1 MVLERDFKQAFQK
14 RLKKEVKP
22 VAILQYK
29 QDATTIKGFP
39 DTLVI
44 LEGVVIFIEYKRS
57 KRAKYQEGQKLWHDR
72 LEDAGHFSFYVYPE
86 NADEVLNEIKRLV

>member
-1 MVLERDFKQAFQK
+1 MVLEKDFKQAFQK
-14 RLKKEVKP
+14 RLKKEVHP
-22 VAILQYK
+22 IAILQYK

-44 LEGVVIFIEYKRS
+44 LEGVVVFIEYKKS

-72 LEDAGHFSFYVYPE
+72 LEAAGHFSFYVYPE

>member
-1 MVLERDFKQAFQK
+1 MVLEKDFKQAFQK
-14 RLKKEVKP
+14 RLKKEVHP
-22 VAILQYK
+22 IAILQYK

-44 LEGVVIFIEYKRS
+44 LEGVVVFIEYKKS

-72 LEDAGHFSFYVYPE
+72 LEAAGHFSFYVYPE
-86 NADEVLNEIKRLV
+86 NTDEVLNEIKRLK

>member
-1 MVLERDFKQAFQK
+1 MVLEKDFKQAFQK
-14 RLKKEVKP
+14 RLKKEVHP
-22 VAILQYK
+22 IAILQYK

-44 LEGVVIFIEYKRS
+44 LEGIVVFIEYKKS

-72 LEDAGHFSFYVYPE
+72 LEAAGHFSFYVYPE
-86 NADEVLNEIKRLV
+86 NADEVLNEIKRLK

>member
-44 LEGVVIFIEYKRS
+44 LEGVVIFIEYKNS